1 MYTLLS
7 IPFLFAIIPS
17 IFLVRY
23 FYLQDINKP
32 EPIRLIVKVFFMGIL
47 CTIPVI
53 ILETII
59 SIIIKPLAYDE
70 AIFSFLQAFVVAG
83 LCEESMKLAVVLF
96 FIYNNKHFDEIMD
109 GIVYT
114 IVASLGFACLENIM
128 YVSDGG
134 ISTALL
140 RSFTAVPL
148 HAFCS
153 GIMGYY
159 IGKSKFSDEKKYYI
173 LKGLFMAIFIHGCY
187 NFVLFAGGIYSFII
201 FPILLSSY
209 KKLKFYIKSAIE
221 EDLKNF
227 STSTPS

>member
-96 FIYNNKHFDEIMD
+96 FIYNDKHFDEIMD

-128 YVSDGG
+128 YVSKGG
-134 ISTALL
+134 LSVALIRCL
-140 RSFTAVPL
+140 TAVPL
-148 HAFCS
+148 HAFC
-153 GIMGYY
+153 GVLMGFL
-159 IGKSKFSDEKKYYI
+159 ITLSIFEKN
-173 LKGLFMAIFIHGCY
+173 H
-187 NFVLFAGGIYSFII
+187 NFPV
-201 FPILLSSY
+201 
-209 KKLKFYIKSAIE
+209 
-221 EDLKNF
+221 
-227 STSTPS
+227 